1 MTNDAALTPTGEV
14 DVTASQRAADKAAAT
29 RVRVLV
35 ADDEPRAR
43 QFLEKLL
50 SENEEIEVVGVARGG
65 AEAIEMIERLQPDVA
80 FLDIHMPDLS
90 GLEVARHVKGDH
102 LPLVVFVTAYDRYAV
117 EAFEVAALDYVLKPL
132 KRERLAEAC
141 ARVLGE
147 IRSGHRGVKAKAV
160 QTALDEPQMRDQLPP
175 LNRLP
180 VRHRREVKLLE
191 FDQVPLVFSRD
202 RLVLARA
209 EGHEYL
215 VDYTLQELETRLPKD
230 MFVRAHRNALV
241 NLEAVDSYASEDGA
255 LVLKLKDGTR
265 VEASERRAAEVR
277 RRLR

>member
-1 MTNDAALTPTGEV
+1 MTSRATGSGSAASRL
-14 DVTASQRAADKAAAT
+14 
-29 RVRVLV
+29 RVLI

-50 SENEEIEVVGVARGG
+50 REHETLEVVGAARGG
-65 AEAIEMIERLQPDVA
+65 AEALQMIGDLKPDVA

-90 GLEVARHVKGDH
+90 GLEVARHLRGAEA
-102 LPLVVFVTAYDRYAV
+102 PIVVFVTAYDRYAV

-132 KRERLAEAC
+132 QRERLAETVRRVVTESSTVRAG
-141 ARVLGE
+141 ARAEAL
-147 IRSGHRGVKAKAV
+147 RAALQSPAV
-160 QTALDEPQMRDQLPP
+160 AGQLPP
-175 LNRLP
+175 LRRLP
-180 VRHRREVKLLE
+180 VRHRREVKLLDLE
-191 FDQVPLVFSRD
+191 QVPLIFSRD
-202 RLVLARA
+202 RLVLASC

-215 VDYTLQELETRLPKD
+215 VDYTLQELEQRLPEGQ
-230 MFVRAHRNALV
+230 FVRVHRAALV
-241 NLEAVDSYASEDGA
+241 NVDAIESYGGEEGV

>member
-1 MTNDAALTPTGEV
+1 MIPQDHRIRALI
-14 DVTASQRAADKAAAT
+14 
-29 RVRVLV
+29 

-50 SENEEIEVVGVARGG
+50 GEHHEVEVVGLAHGG
-65 AEAIEMIERLQPDVA
+65 AQALEMIHALKPDVA

-90 GLEVARHVKGDH
+90 GLEVARLMKGVDM
-102 LPLVVFVTAYDRYAV
+102 PVVVFVTAYDRYAV
-117 EAFEVAALDYVLKPL
+117 EAFEIAALDYVLKPIR
-132 KRERLAEAC
+132 RERLGDTVRRVVSEA
-141 ARVLGE
+141 
-147 IRSGHRGVKAKAV
+147 RSGQRTARAQAIEKALETPELKDRLP
-160 QTALDEPQMRDQLPP
+160 ALK
-175 LNRLP
+175 RLP

-191 FDQVPLVFSRD
+191 LDQVPIVFSRD

-209 EGHEYL
+209 EGKEYL
-215 VDYTLQELETRLPKD
+215 VDYTLQELESRLPQER
-230 MFVRAHRNALV
+230 FVRVHRGALV
-241 NLEAVDSYASEDGA
+241 NIDAVESYGGEDGV